1 MTWRK
6 MTPPQETPWNRAQGL
21 TLLEL
26 LIVISI
32 LGLLA
37 VLASVQ
43 LSGYF
48 ARAKHDTARLQI
60 DELELA
66 LDLFQLDVGRYPTD
80 QEGLQALLLEPSSAK
95 GWRGP
100 YLKKDAAIL
109 DPWGRE
115 FEYSQSDKARG
126 YGLGTYGADGTPG
139 GDGENADIGI

>member
-1 MTWRK
+1 MDENQTQRWSR
-6 MTPPQETPWNRAQGL
+6 EQGL

-48 ARAKHDTARLQI
+48 ARAKHDTAKLQVK
-60 DELELA
+60 ELTLA
-66 LDLFQLDVGRYPTD
+66 LDLYHLDVGRFPSD
-80 QEGLQALLLEPSSAK
+80 REGLGALLQAPASADN
-95 GWRGP
+95 WRGP
-100 YLKKDAAIL
+100 YLKTEQAIL

-115 FEYSQSDKARG
+115 FRYASRSEAPG
-126 YGLGTYGADGTPG
+126 YAIGSYGADGAPG
-139 GDGENADIGI
+139 GDGENEDIGL

>member
-1 MTWRK
+1 MKRTVERK
-6 MTPPQETPWNRAQGL
+6 WSREQGL

-48 ARAKHDTARLQI
+48 KRAKHDTAKLQI
-60 DELELA
+60 EELATALELY
-66 LDLFQLDVGRYPTD
+66 QLDVGRFPSD
-80 QEGLQALLLEPSSAK
+80 QEGLEALLKDPANTA

-100 YLKKDAAIL
+100 YLKKEQAII

-115 FEYSQSDKARG
+115 FRYSQRNESPG
-126 YGLGTYGADGTPG
+126 YAIGSYGADGQPG
-139 GDGENADIGI
+139 GDGENADIGS

>member
-1 MTWRK
+1 MDVNATKRWSR
-6 MTPPQETPWNRAQGL
+6 EQGL

-48 ARAKHDTARLQI
+48 ARAKHDTAKLQVK
-60 DELELA
+60 ELTLA
-66 LDLFQLDVGRYPTD
+66 LDLFQLDVGRFPTD
-80 QEGLQALLLEPSSAK
+80 QEGLGALLTAPA
-95 GWRGP
+95 GGQNWRGP
-100 YLKKDAAIL
+100 YLKTEAAIT

-115 FEYSQSDKARG
+115 FRYASRSESPG
-126 YGLGTYGADGTPG
+126 YAIGSYGADGAPG
-139 GDGENADIGI
+139 GDGENEDIGL

>member
-1 MTWRK
+1 MRRRTARRWR
-6 MTPPQETPWNRAQGL
+6 RDRGL

-43 LSGYF
+43 LAGYF
-48 ARAKHDTARLQI
+48 ARAKHDTAHLQI
-60 DELELA
+60 DELALA
-66 LDLFQLDVGRYPTD
+66 LDLFQLDVGRYPTG
-80 QEGLQALLLEPSSAK
+80 QEGLRALVAKPSTAN

-100 YLKKDAAIL
+100 YLKKEAAIL

-115 FEYSQSDKARG
+115 FRYSAESDARA
-126 YGLGTYGADGTPG
+126 YSLGTFGADGAPG
-139 GDGENADIGI
+139 GDGEDADIGV

>member
-1 MTWRK
+1 MNRK
-6 MTPPQETPWNRAQGL
+6 DEGRWGREQGL

-48 ARAKHDTARLQI
+48 ARAKHDTAKLQVK
-60 DELELA
+60 ELTLA

-80 QEGLQALLLEPSSAK
+80 REGLGALLAPPA
-95 GWRGP
+95 GAANWRGP
-100 YLKKDAAIL
+100 YLKSEAAIL

-115 FEYSQSDKARG
+115 FRYASQSASPG
-126 YGLGTYGADGTPG
+126 YAIGSYGADGAPG
-139 GDGENADIGI
+139 GDGENEDIGL

>member
-1 MTWRK
+1 MQSKEIQRWGR
-6 MTPPQETPWNRAQGL
+6 EQGL

-48 ARAKHDTARLQI
+48 ARAKHDTAKLQVK
-60 DELELA
+60 ELTLA
-66 LDLFQLDVGRYPTD
+66 LDLFQLDVGRFPTD
-80 QEGLQALLLEPSSAK
+80 QEGLEALLKAPGGAAN
-95 GWRGP
+95 WRGP
-100 YLKKDAAIL
+100 YLKTEAAIM

-115 FEYSQSDKARG
+115 FRYASTGESPG
-126 YGLGTYGADGTPG
+126 YAIGSYGADGAPG
-139 GDGENADIGI
+139 GDGENEDIGL